1 MSARLEV
8 LNLRV
13 RIDTPLGPL
22 QAVDEV
28 SFRIEEGETLAL
40 VGESGAG
47 KSVTAMVVMGLLPRP
62 PALVETGQILL
73 EGLDLLTLSEREM
86 RARRGK
92 DIAMVFQDPM
102 SSLNPFMTIGGQLA
116 EVLALHEPDGG
127 GTRKQRRARC
137 AAALGEV
144 SIPAPE
150 ERLDAFPHELSGGM
164 RQRVLIA
171 MAILCKPRV
180 LIVDEPTTALDVTTQ
195 AQILELLKALQ
206 HEHGTSIL
214 AITHDLGVVSVLAHH
229 VAVMYAGSLCETGT
243 TTELFGHP
251 HHPYTFGLLRSAPT
265 QSAPS
270 SEPLPT
276 LPGSPPDMLDVP
288 HGCAFHP
295 RCPFATDHCG
305 RERPPLLTVKS
316 PDAQARRAAHMFHV
330 GGRAAACFETERVA
344 ALTGLWTTA
353 VDWATTPESG
363 MPGGPQTG
371 AEGAQ
376 P

>member
-1 MSARLEV
+1 LTARLEV

-13 RIDTPLGPL
+13 RIETPQGGL

-28 SFRIEEGETLAL
+28 SFSIEEGETLAL

-62 PALVETGQILL
+62 PALIETGQILL
-73 EGLDLLTLSEREM
+73 EGLDLLTLTEREM
-86 RARRGK
+86 RAKRGK

-102 SSLNPFMTIGGQLA
+102 SSLNPFMTIGDQLA
-116 EVLALHEPDGG
+116 EVLALHDPH
-127 GTRKQRRARC
+127 TARRARRARC
-137 AAALGEV
+137 AAALAEV

-164 RQRVLIA
+164 RQRVMIA

-195 AQILELLKALQ
+195 AQILDLLKRLQ

-214 AITHDLGVVSVLAHH
+214 AVTHDFGVVAVLAHQ
-229 VAVMYAGSLCETGT
+229 VAVMYAGRLFETGT
-243 TTELFGHP
+243 SRELFGHP

-265 QSAPS
+265 HNAPS

-276 LPGSPPDMLDVP
+276 LPGSPPDMLAVP

-295 RCPFATDHCG
+295 RCPFAKERCT
-305 RERPPLLTVKS
+305 RERPPLVPIRS
-316 PDAQARRAAHMFHV
+316 PDASAMRVARMFQV
-330 GGRAAACFETERVA
+330 GGRTSACFETERVA

-353 VDWATTPESG
+353 VDWASPADTGS
-363 MPGGPQTG
+363 PQ
-371 AEGAQ
+371 